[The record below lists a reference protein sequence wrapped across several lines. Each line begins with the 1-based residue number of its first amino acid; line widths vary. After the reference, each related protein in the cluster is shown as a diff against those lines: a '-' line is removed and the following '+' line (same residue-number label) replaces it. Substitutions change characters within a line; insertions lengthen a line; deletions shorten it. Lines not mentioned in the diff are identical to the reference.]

1 MALDGDAEVMRY
13 LTGRARARAEV
24 LEEWLP
30 VMSRDAGTDGSLGY
44 WAGRTGGWSA
54 HILEQ
59 KRTGRLIRPSAVYV
73 GPSARKADEVDGW
86 KAEWAG

>member
-30 VMSRDAGTDGSLGY
+30 
-44 WAGRTGGWSA
+44 
-54 HILEQ
+54 
-59 KRTGRLIRPSAVYV
+59 
-73 GPSARKADEVDGW
+73 
-86 KAEWAG
+86 